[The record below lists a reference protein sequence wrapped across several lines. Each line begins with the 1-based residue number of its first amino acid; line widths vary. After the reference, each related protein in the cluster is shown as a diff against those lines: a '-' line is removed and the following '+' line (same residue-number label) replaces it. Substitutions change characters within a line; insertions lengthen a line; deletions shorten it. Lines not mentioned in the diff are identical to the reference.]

1 MTKSANNYTLVPHGT
16 IRSGTF
22 QRIWTLLLFG
32 TFSLSGYCAE
42 APLSTEAVSNYLT
55 PAPPSLLNWQ
65 QQESV
70 HMRYDLNGQM
80 HKIPY
85 SIAADF
91 IWQLSPTRYKT
102 KFEISHFLLGTRT
115 QVSSGEISQIY
126 GLSPNLFTDKIRSED
141 QVVFNR
147 SNNLLEYSN
156 KSPSEALETSAQ
168 DQLSVIFQL
177 GFWVAKNSGQLAPG
191 SKISIQL
198 VSKKNSE
205 KREFQFVGSESLNLP
220 APVGKVDAF
229 KIIRLPR
236 SSDDQRATVW
246 LLKNKALTL
255 GRLLLEDHNGDFVD
269 QKLNR
274 LELISGL
281 KLDE

>member
-1 MTKSANNYTLVPHGT
+1 LAITSTT
-16 IRSGTF
+16 
-22 QRIWTLLLFG
+22 
-32 TFSLSGYCAE
+32 GYCAE
-42 APLSTEAVSNYLT
+42 SLVSAESIANYLT
-55 PAPPSLLNWQ
+55 PASPSLSNWQ

-70 HMRYDLNGQM
+70 HLHYDLNGQM
-80 HKIPY
+80 HRIPY
-85 SIAADF
+85 TVPADF

-115 QVSSGEISQIY
+115 QVSSGEISQNN

-141 QVVFNR
+141 QVVFNH
-147 SNNLLEYSN
+147 SNNLIEYSN
-156 KSPSEALETSAQ
+156 KSPSEALETNAQ
-168 DQLSVIFQL
+168 DQLSVIYQL
-177 GFWVAKNSGQLAPG
+177 GYWIAKNSTQLSLGAKTP
-191 SKISIQL
+191 IQL

-205 KREFQFVGSESLNLP
+205 KREFQYMGSEILSLP
-220 APVGKVDAF
+220 SPIGKVEAF
-229 KIIRLPR
+229 KIIRVTR
-236 SSDDQRATVW
+236 SIDDQRATVW

-274 LELISGL
+274 FELISGL